1 MKAQSYK
8 AGKVY
13 LSTTAMKRVELTI
26 PLALLGDLGI
36 LNERFFRHNESV
48 EVLQTFSVRPEVAA
62 LFVRVRRRG
71 PFKNPEA
78 VRREAR
84 KITKR
89 CRLERFE
96 VLSAD
101 PKGGEYVA
109 WIEWRVPGAL
119 RGDLE
124 VIPAGV
130 VPVEISRAGP
140 REARAVFLASEAA
153 LPTVRELLVR
163 LGAPFRVRTVRS
175 APAATWQ
182 PLAGLTAR
190 QRDMLALAHRLG
202 YYDTPAKVSLDRVAG
217 LVGISKA
224 ALSKHLRVAERKV
237 LGEALGRTARHSQP
251 RPARA
256 GEGFSDTILR
266 VASQRANRSEVIG
279 LDPGLRG
286 KLGLARSVR
295 ENRRRLESKLGAR

>member
-26 PLALLGDLGI
+26 PLALLRDLGI

-84 KITKR
+84 KIAKR
-89 CRLERFE
+89 YRLERFE

-109 WIEWRVPGAL
+109 WIEWRVPAAL

-130 VPVEISRAGP
+130 VPLEVSRAGP

-153 LPTVRELLVR
+153 LPNVRKLLVR

-182 PLAGLTAR
+182 PLAELTAR
-190 QRDMLALAHRLG
+190 QRDLLRLAYRLG
-202 YYDTPAKVSLDRVAG
+202 YYDSPAKVGLDRIAG
-217 LVGISKA
+217 LVDISRA
-224 ALSKHLRVAERKV
+224 GMSKHLRAAERKI
-237 LGEALGRTARHSQP
+237 LAAALGR
-251 RPARA
+251 
-256 GEGFSDTILR
+256 G
-266 VASQRANRSEVIG
+266 
-279 LDPGLRG
+279 
-286 KLGLARSVR
+286 
-295 ENRRRLESKLGAR
+295 

>member
-84 KITKR
+84 TIAKR
-89 CRLERFE
+89 YRLERFE

-109 WIEWRVPGAL
+109 WIEWRGPPPPRRGRGGRPPG
-119 RGDLE
+119 G
-124 VIPAGV
+124 G
-130 VPVEISRAGP
+130 PVGGFRA
-140 REARAVFLASEAA
+140 R
-153 LPTVRELLVR
+153 
-163 LGAPFRVRTVRS
+163 
-175 APAATWQ
+175 
-182 PLAGLTAR
+182 
-190 QRDMLALAHRLG
+190 
-202 YYDTPAKVSLDRVAG
+202 
-217 LVGISKA
+217 
-224 ALSKHLRVAERKV
+224 
-237 LGEALGRTARHSQP
+237 
-251 RPARA
+251 RPGARA
-256 GEGFSDTILR
+256 GFP
-266 VASQRANRSEVIG
+266 RAG
-279 LDPGLRG
+279 
-286 KLGLARSVR
+286 
-295 ENRRRLESKLGAR
+295 